1 MGLGRFAKYIKCSK
15 VGIVPV
21 AATEVLALEAGRI
34 VAATGL
40 MGHRVTLVLP
50 SEQATGQWAERV
62 EGDAIRAQTREEL
75 RLDTTLQSVVAT
87 LVDVGLLPAVV
98 IAKLADLGDFPSAV
112 ITQAKAG
119 EVVGAV
125 EFVYGFESLC
135 VGCVVLA

>member
-1 MGLGRFAKYIKCSK
+1 
-15 VGIVPV
+15 
-21 AATEVLALEAGRI
+21 
-34 VAATGL
+34 
-40 MGHRVTLVLP
+40 
-50 SEQATGQWAERV
+50 
-62 EGDAIRAQTREEL
+62 
-75 RLDTTLQSVVAT
+75 
-87 LVDVGLLPAVV
+87 VV